1 MLPLRCR
8 TPRRQSSRAT
18 SAIDP
23 SAVPPGRH
31 RAGPRHLG
39 RCRRDRTG
47 GGPGSSGSPY
57 PDTYRE
63 PVRRCTRRATAA
75 ADRHGGLTG
84 RQGPR
89 GRLGDDPPPPPR
101 APRSVHRRRR
111 RVRYQ
116 AAPAPPAPRRD
127 GLAARRSA
135 AQRDLRR
142 RGWAAQGSGRRA
154 RHLAP
159 RSDPRLGPGAQHQ
172 RHLPPRSPPQQAL
185 RQARRRSSASST
197 TDAWARRRPRRRPT
211 ASLATVRPSTT
222 WTEHC
227 AATATR
233 NPLAAATRHH
243 RTTRWPAPAMVA
255 DASGCREPP
264 SASVRSSARS
274 AGASST
280 LTEPRRA
287 PPGRYPLPARS
298 APPPRRPTS
307 VICSGKQGSSPTTA
321 APASPLLHGEE
332 VAGAAVARWMAQ
344 LAHRPGLDLADPLAG
359 QVEVLTDRSQ
369 RPRLAPVEPEAQRQ
383 DLPLALI
390 ERGQQT
396 GQRRREQRR
405 GGDLERALRRAVLDH
420 IAELGVAVLA
430 QRLRQRQRLGGKAQ
444 TSR

>member
-1 MLPLRCR
+1 MPKPQPIVIEGSPVVRALEDAWATIRHHHPELPEVFIVVGAGSGTKQHL
-8 TPRRQSSRAT
+8 
-18 SAIDP
+18 
-23 SAVPPGRH
+23 RH
-31 RAGPRHLG
+31 RH
-39 RCRRDRTG
+39 
-47 GGPGSSGSPY
+47 
-57 PDTYRE
+57 
-63 PVRRCTRRATAA
+63 
-75 ADRHGGLTG
+75 
-84 RQGPR
+84 
-89 GRLGDDPPPPPR
+89 
-101 APRSVHRRRR
+101 
-111 RVRYQ
+111 
-116 AAPAPPAPRRD
+116 PAVD

-135 AQRDLRR
+135 AQRIRR

-159 RSDPRLGPGAQHQ
+159 RSDPRRGPGAQHQ
-172 RHLPPRSPPQQAL
+172 RHLPPRSPQQAL
-185 RQARRRSSASST
+185 RQARRGARPRARPT
-197 TDAWARRRPRRRPT
+197 PAARRRPRRRPT
-211 ASLATVRPSTT
+211 ASLDTVRPSTT

-227 AATATR
+227 ASTATR
-233 NPLAAATRHH
+233 NPLPAATRHH

-287 PPGRYPLPARS
+287 PPGRYPVPARS